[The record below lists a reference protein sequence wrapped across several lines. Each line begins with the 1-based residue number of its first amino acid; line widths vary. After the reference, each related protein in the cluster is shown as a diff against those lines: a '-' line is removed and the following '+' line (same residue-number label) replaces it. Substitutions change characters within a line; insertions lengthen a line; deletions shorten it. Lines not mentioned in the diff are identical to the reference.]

1 MQPVVR
7 RGDGNQAVRAD
18 RVRDARVNFD
28 AGCALIEAA
37 LAGPTRREI
46 VAETAQSRDFRQA
59 LVSLR
64 ENMRANAW
72 SAGRQRIS
80 LERIVN
86 AFDRRTRQDGF
97 HVLHDWDGKADRINE
112 DTIPVDVLNYIIE
125 HRGAEPPDARALA
138 ILVDYYFFHV
148 LAVFALRIWDEGD
161 ADANLDRLDRLM
173 AALHGPDG
181 SGQPFAANAESLIL
195 IATSHFELQ
204 ERGYDKLLARVKA
217 LNGTHRTAIALG
229 HAGSMGCHLRFGF
242 AATYG
247 RDTLVMRRDNLADYP
262 WLCFALSTLM
272 QEYSRRK
279 AEGVDDR
286 DDAIAEGI
294 LNGVSPDARAFV
306 GQSPAVLASC
316 EQERAAFR
324 ERFLGYRDHLLGAF
338 ERFRP
343 SERRFSPLSFF
354 FNFSHNVLKG
364 IVIDAL
370 LRGRVWR
377 VTLNDLLTAN
387 GDGAPKAEL
396 AETLMGYA
404 RSSPDTINGRP
415 TPVIVYD
422 PDSGREAFAVTMRK
436 LRE

>member
-1 MQPVVR
+1 M
-7 RGDGNQAVRAD
+7 
-18 RVRDARVNFD
+18 NFD
-28 AGCALIEAA
+28 AGCALVEDA
-37 LAGPTRREI
+37 LAEPTRREI
-46 VAETAQSRDFRQA
+46 VAEAAQSKDFRQA
-59 LVSLR
+59 LVWLR
-64 ENMRANAW
+64 EGMRANVW
-72 SAGRQRIS
+72 SAGRRRIS

-97 HVLHDWDGKADRINE
+97 HVLHDWDGKADRVNE
-112 DTIPVDVLNYIIE
+112 DTIPVDVLNYLIE
-125 HRGAEPPDARALA
+125 RRGVEPPDARALA
-138 ILVDYYFFHV
+138 ILVDYYFFHI
-148 LAVFALRIWDEGD
+148 LSVFALRIWDEGD
-161 ADANLDRLDRLM
+161 ADANLDRLGGLM
-173 AALHGPDG
+173 EALQGPHG
-181 SGQPFAANAESLIL
+181 SGQRFAANAETLIL

-204 ERGYDKLLARVKA
+204 ERGYDKLLARVRA
-217 LNGTHRTAIALG
+217 LNDAHRTAIALG

-242 AATYG
+242 EATYG
-247 RDTLVMRRDNLADYP
+247 RDTLVMRRDNVADYP

-279 AEGVDDR
+279 AEGADDP

-306 GQSPAVLASC
+306 GESPAVLAGC

-324 ERFLGYRDHLLGAF
+324 ERFVGYRADLLGTF

-343 SERRFSPLSFF
+343 SERPFSPLSFF

-364 IVIDAL
+364 VVIDAL
-370 LRGRVWR
+370 LRGRAW
-377 VTLNDLLTAN
+377 TLTLDDLLTAN
-387 GDGAPKAEL
+387 GDGAPKREL

-422 PDSGREAFAVTMRK
+422 PDAGREAFGVAMRK